1 MSHFYHEYG
10 RSVLGGDIIGS
21 IMRGPNCHSSSVVT
35 VFWPGSCN
43 SLSAIDYTQK
53 RVGVI
58 QFFLTN
64 TFELSFEDGATQ
76 KLEYV
81 CLCTVDEKVP

>member
-1 MSHFYHEYG
+1 MDLIVIHHPLLLCFG
-10 RSVLGGDIIGS
+10 QDL
-21 IMRGPNCHSSSVVT
+21 VT
-35 VFWPGSCN
+35 
-43 SLSAIDYTQK
+43 LSAIDYTQK

-58 QFFLTN
+58 QFFFTN
-64 TFELSFEDGATQ
+64 TFELSSEDGATR